1 MTRKCKEDPASCM
14 HPYRRNYGLSC
25 VKSVNLVLISVFH
38 WLSQRTNPCN
48 VLCLLKKE
56 GKKSCPYSQY
66 MIVIG
71 IQCFCVLNC
80 CYYTDVLLRR
90 NLFLYVLKCSV
101 SFAQHETNTC
111 KVQKCSG
118 DFWCS
123 NWKTKARGTG
133 LKLKFRFRFSR
144 NWCLIPSINKYLLV
158 YLCCVVGLLWLT
170 GSLNVVQH
178 FIVWKYLVDYRN
190 RNKPIILIVGN

>member
-1 MTRKCKEDPASCM
+1 MFFVCWK
-14 HPYRRNYGLSC
+14 
-25 VKSVNLVLISVFH
+25 
-38 WLSQRTNPCN
+38 
-48 VLCLLKKE
+48 KKE
-56 GKKSCPYSQY
+56 EVMSIFPIHGSYWHSIFLCAK
-66 MIVIG
+66 
-71 IQCFCVLNC
+71 
-80 CYYTDVLLRR
+80 VLLVTGVLLQR

-170 GSLNVVQH
+170 GSLNVFQH

-190 RNKPIILIVGN
+190 RNRPIMLIVGN